1 MLTVSLHPAYNSILT
16 ASRHPDSLSHT
27 DWAFETNFF
36 FLFFRSSVNKRLD
49 EWVTEDYLDTRKV
62 QFPRKDGS
70 TTGHNTGVTT
80 PKKLVPNSTGP
91 LAANSSRP
99 ASPKS
104 EADNELVNGNTV
116 MAAALQKKMN
126 RKRKVCKHQISV
138 VGYSTETMLGSTIQF
153 SFNVYLNWHAIH
165 IIQKH

>member
-1 MLTVSLHPAYNSILT
+1 MLTVSLHSASIFILV
-16 ASRHPDSLSHT
+16 RKPSLSNI
-27 DWAFETNFF
+27 DCAFETEHIFYMF
-36 FLFFRSSVNKRLD
+36 SLFRSLVNKRLD

-126 RKRKVCKHQISV
+126 RKRKVSKHQISV
-138 VGYSTETMLGSTIQF
+138 EVYQIRTKLGTTITKL
-153 SFNVYLNWHAIH
+153 FNIYLLWHAIH
-165 IIQKH
+165 II

>member
-1 MLTVSLHPAYNSILT
+1 MLPAVTQIQSRTSIEHLKR
-16 ASRHPDSLSHT
+16 ALVFSNL
-27 DWAFETNFF
+27 F
-36 FLFFRSSVNKRLD
+36 FLSSVNKRLD

-126 RKRKVCKHQISV
+126 RKRKVCKQLTPNSSCRVPNRDHV
-138 VGYSTETMLGSTIQF
+138 TIDDTVF
-153 SFNVYLNWHAIH
+153 IYLKFIRFENINV
-165 IIQKH
+165 IITGPTFVFF